1 MREDVFKDHVAEYF
15 RTEHLGVPMERLV
28 WRNKN
33 GSSTYYANFL
43 CFRGY
48 LVVTGD
54 LYEAIYAVYGPEA
67 DLAFF
72 SRCDASYLAQKLRGL
87 NGYSED
93 SQVWDAKKAEKFV
106 KEHLE
111 SECDDVSELIKRE
124 FLDDAEVN
132 YGSEEE
138 WSRFLDKCD
147 DTPTIFGDGWW
158 EYCSIGK
165 VRNPQIDL
173 QLEALRAA
181 MKWLKAN
188 DSRFPDVK
196 K

>member
-15 RTEHLGVPMERLV
+15 RTEHLGVPVERLV

-33 GSSTYYANFL
+33 GSSNYYASFL
-43 CFRGY
+43 CFQGN

-54 LYEAIYAVYGPEA
+54 LYEAIYAVYGPNA

-72 SRCDASYLAQKLRGL
+72 SRCDASYLAGKLRGPK
-87 NGYSED
+87 GYSHDAE
-93 SQVWDAKKAEKFV
+93 SWDEEKA
-106 KEHLE
+106 LE
-111 SECDDVSELIKRE
+111 RLREYLDEQGDVSEMIKTE
-124 FLDDAEVN
+124 FLDDAKSN
-132 YGSEEE
+132 LSSEDE
-138 WSRFLDKCD
+138 WSRFLDLND
-147 DTPTIFGDGWW
+147 GDATTIFGDNWY
-158 EYCSIGK
+158 EYIELGK
-165 VRNPQIDL
+165 IRNPQIDF

-188 DSRFPDVK
+188 DSRFPDAK